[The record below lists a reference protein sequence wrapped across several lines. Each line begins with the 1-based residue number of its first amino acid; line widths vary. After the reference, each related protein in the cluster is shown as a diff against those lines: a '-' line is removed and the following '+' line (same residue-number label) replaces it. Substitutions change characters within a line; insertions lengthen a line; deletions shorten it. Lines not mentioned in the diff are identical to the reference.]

1 MDDFKFN
8 DRPNTGRLGQ
18 TISEYATADTN
29 VDAAALFLD
38 LQWTYR
44 EMQKA
49 YDDVLAEYDLTET
62 RFIILMFLFR
72 ADQQQLAPSEIATKL
87 GATRPTVTK
96 ILNKLVVNGWVTKVS
111 AVNDKRSVMIELTTT
126 GTLVL
131 EKFLPHNFEAV
142 QVIMSEL
149 SQDEITTLSTLLHK
163 VTIGTNKLNEKKETN
178 HGNH

>member
-1 MDDFKFN
+1 MDAFKFN
-8 DRPNTGRLGQ
+8 DRPGTKRLGQ
-18 TISEYATADTN
+18 TISEYATAETN
-29 VDAAALFLD
+29 VDAAALFLN

-62 RFIILMFLFR
+62 RFIILMFLFQ
-72 ADQQQLAPSEIATKL
+72 ADQYRLAPSEIATKL

-96 ILNKLVVNGWVTKVS
+96 ILNKLVINGWVTKVS

-126 GTLVL
+126 GTHVL

-149 SQDEITTLSTLLHK
+149 SPTEITTLSILLNK
-163 VTIGTNKLNEKKETN
+163 ITIGTSKLNEKKEN
-178 HGNH
+178 NYGNH